1 MKPRK
6 ENERMMY
13 GASKL
18 WGGKNDLHSLRKET
32 IGEGYIIFY
41 FGNNVRMYVFFGGC
55 WANQRG
61 PSPQKR
67 KKNHFGS

>member
-13 GASKL
+13 GAS
-18 WGGKNDLHSLRKET
+18 KNDLHSLRKET

-41 FGNNVRMYVFFGGC
+41 FENNVRMYVFF
-55 WANQRG
+55 
-61 PSPQKR
+61 
-67 KKNHFGS
+67 F